1 MGFVITDLVAVG
13 VLAYFNENIKVPE
26 QIAVIGFVI
35 GLCRDN
41 KMSTNSQ
48 AMKWVLK

>member
-35 GLCRDN
+35 VCVEITKRVRTAKL
-41 KMSTNSQ
+41 
-48 AMKWVLK
+48 